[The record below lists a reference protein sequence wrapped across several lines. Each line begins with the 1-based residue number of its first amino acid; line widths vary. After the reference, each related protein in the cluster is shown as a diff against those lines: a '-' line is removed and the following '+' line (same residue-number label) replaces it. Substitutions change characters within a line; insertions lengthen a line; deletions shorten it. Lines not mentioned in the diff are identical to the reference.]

1 MKITFPKNL
10 TFAIAGFFLA
20 TNAVA
25 QQELPAPLAK
35 GAESEVPVAVQIL
48 RWKMLDGDVNA
59 LTFRH
64 MDELFTTRKVARSGT
79 AWSLPRRDHDMDFD
93 YTVDDTTYAADDIL
107 ERNYTNALLIIKDGA
122 IVVERYLNNADET
135 STFMGWSMTKSITS
149 LLVGKAIEEGLIES
163 IDDPVVKYLPE
174 LGDGAYRDVSIRQ
187 ILEMRSGV
195 DYEERYDFE
204 NPGIAATNHIDALV
218 KNVARFADAAR
229 AIEPLHKPGAV
240 FQYKTIDTAVLGW
253 LIERVAGSSVAA
265 YTAQSIWEP
274 LGAEADGYYIL
285 DGAPGVG
292 REFSGAGFN
301 ATLRDWG
308 RLGLMMLNT
317 GQANG
322 RSVVPGV
329 WVRQSTGPATEEG
342 NYGGYGYQWWTLPDS
357 DAYMAVGLQGQFVFV
372 DTGTQTVIAKMSYF
386 PPGNEAPSEE
396 AAAFFRAASQ
406 WNPK

>member
-1 MKITFPKNL
+1 MKITCTKKMTL
-10 TFAIAGFFLA
+10 SCASFFLA
-20 TNAVA
+20 GTAAA
-25 QQELPAPLAK
+25 QQQLPAPLVQGVK
-35 GAESEVPVAVQIL
+35 SDVPVAVQVL

-64 MDELFTTRKVARSGT
+64 MDELFTTRKVARSGSV
-79 AWSLPRRDHDMDFD
+79 WPLPRRDQEMDFD
-93 YTVDDTTYAADDIL
+93 YTVDGTTYAADEFP

-122 IVVERYLNNADET
+122 IVVERYRNNADAT

-149 LLVGKAIEEGLIES
+149 LLVGKAIEDGYVES

-174 LGDGAYRDVSIRQ
+174 LRDGAYRDVSIRQ

-218 KNVARFADAAR
+218 KNVTRFADAAR
-229 AIEPLHKPGAV
+229 NIESLHEPGAE

-253 LIERVAGSSVAA
+253 LIERVTGGSVAA
-265 YTAQSIWEP
+265 YTSLTLWEP
-274 LGAEADGYYIL
+274 LGAEADGYYIM
-285 DGAPGVG
+285 DGEPGMG

-308 RLGLMMLNT
+308 RLGLMMLNE
-317 GQANG
+317 GLANG
-322 RSVVPGV
+322 RAVISRA
-329 WVRQSTGPATEEG
+329 WVQQSTAPASEEG
-342 NYGGYGYQWWTLPDS
+342 KYGGYGFQWWTLPDS

-372 DTGTQTVIAKMSYF
+372 DPGTRTVIAKMSYF
-386 PPGNEAPSEE
+386 PPGKEAPSQD
-396 AAAFFRAASQ
+396 ATAFFLAASR
-406 WNPK
+406 WNAE